1 MKKNE
6 NTFAFETD
14 SPVIGISQETIRN
27 IIKIWKESGDE
38 LPVIKPDIT
47 LQDKELLLKLFS
59 DCIKEEGG
67 EISRLAKVVH
77 LAIIYI
83 NLSLKGKKKYLE
95 LFAHNFDVDIDN
107 IDKKIKN
114 LKTAADEAG
123 RIVAVHLLRDALIPP
138 RVIFLRQLINLP
150 NGFIFLKD
158 MRQDL
163 LSIIKTV
170 PRLKKLSDDIKDM
183 LITYFDVNLLDLKE
197 ITWNSSA
204 ALMERLAEN
213 EAVHK
218 ISSWKDLKH
227 RLQTDHRVF
236 AFFHYKMPDEP
247 LIFVEIALVNGM
259 SNNIHNLIDIHA
271 KAGDPYKADTAIF
284 YSISSTQRGLEG
296 ISLGNFLIKR
306 VVKKLSSEFQNLKN
320 FATLSPIPL
329 FRTWLNTYMLK
340 EGHNHFKPEEEKT
353 ICKISGNKNPN
364 KGLLEIL
371 DAEKWHKNKECAEY
385 LKKPLLRLC
394 THFLFTVKRGNGTR
408 AYDPVANFHLSNGA
422 KIEHIH
428 WLADISKKGIAQSAG
443 IMVNYHYRLDKI
455 EINHENYMR
464 HGKIHVSSEV
474 RSLLC

>member
-6 NTFAFETD
+6 YNLDLETD
-14 SPVIGISQETIRN
+14 SSLAGISKETIRN

-38 LPVIKPDIT
+38 LPKISPDIT
-47 LQDKELLLKLFS
+47 LKEKELLLQLFS
-59 DCIKEEGG
+59 ECIKDEGG

-83 NLSLKGKKKYLE
+83 NLSQKGKKKYLE
-95 LFAHNFDVDIDN
+95 LLACNFDIDIDI
-107 IDKKIKN
+107 IDKKIKD
-114 LKTAADEAG
+114 LKFAKEEAC
-123 RIVAVHLLRDALIPP
+123 RISAERLLSDALIPP
-138 RVIFLRQLINLP
+138 RAIFLRQLINLP

-158 MRQDL
+158 MRRDL
-163 LSIIKTV
+163 LPMIKTV
-170 PRLKKLSDDIKDM
+170 PRLKKLSDDIKAL

-204 ALMERLAEN
+204 ALLERLAEY

-227 RLQTDHRVF
+227 RLLTDHRVF

-247 LIFVEIALVNGM
+247 LIFVEVALVNGM
-259 SNNIHNLIDIHA
+259 SNNIHSLIDIHA

-284 YSISSTQRGLEG
+284 YSISNTQSGLEG

-306 VVKKLSSEFQNLKN
+306 VVKKLSSEFHNLKN

-329 FRTWLNTYMLK
+329 FRNWLTNYLQND
-340 EGHNHFKPEEEKT
+340 GLNHFNPEEKKT
-353 ICKISGNKNPN
+353 ICKISANNDPN
-364 KGLLEIL
+364 KGLLDILNNDKWCRNKETAEIL
-371 DAEKWHKNKECAEY
+371 R
-385 LKKPLLRLC
+385 KPLLRLC
-394 THFLFTVKRGNGTR
+394 THFLFNVRRGNGMR

-422 KIEHIH
+422 KIEHIN
-428 WLADISKKGIAQSAG
+428 WLADISKKGITQSAG

-464 HGKIHVSSEV
+464 HGKIHASSEA

>member
-1 MKKNE
+1 MRKN
-6 NTFAFETD
+6 NYNLDLETD
-14 SPVIGISQETIRN
+14 SSLAGISQETIRN
-27 IIKIWKESGDE
+27 IIKIWKESGDK
-38 LPVIKPDIT
+38 LAIIKPDFT
-47 LQDKELLLKLFS
+47 LKDKELLLKLFS
-59 DCIKEEGG
+59 ECIKEEGG

-95 LFAHNFDVDIDN
+95 LLAHNFDVDIDD
-107 IDKKIKN
+107 IDKNIKS
-114 LKTAADEAG
+114 LKTAGDEAG
-123 RIVAVHLLRDALIPP
+123 RIAAEHLLRDALVPP
-138 RVIFLRQLINLP
+138 RIIFLRQLINLP

-158 MRQDL
+158 MRRDL
-163 LSIIKTV
+163 LPMIKTA
-170 PRLKKLSDDIKDM
+170 PRLKKLSDDIKGL

-204 ALMERLAEN
+204 ALLERLAEN

-236 AFFHYKMPDEP
+236 AFFHYKMPEEP
-247 LIFVEIALVNGM
+247 LIFVEVALVNGM
-259 SNNIHNLIDIHA
+259 SDNIQNLIDIHV

-296 ISLGNFLIKR
+296 ISIGNFLIKR
-306 VVKKLSSEFQNLKN
+306 VVKRLSTEFHNIKT

-329 FRTWLNTYMLK
+329 FRLWLNTYMLK

-371 DAEKWHKNKECAEY
+371 DAGKWYKNKESAEY

-394 THFLFTVKRGNGTR
+394 THFLFTVKKGNGIRTF
-408 AYDPVANFHLSNGA
+408 DPVANFHLSNGA